1 MNCTFFAFLVTH
13 TLHGCA
19 AVVVVVAAA
28 VALVVALLE
37 NRYTCAIY
45 PKTKRTAAVAAAKEA
60 ADLMTRLHS
69 HNERTHTYTRL
80 RLQVQRAQQ
89 QQTIHVHSAAQ
100 KTILSRIF
108 SNEYI

>member
-19 AVVVVVAAA
+19 AVVVVLAAA

-69 HNERTHTYTRL
+69 HNATDAHIHTLTAASATGATTTNDS
-80 RLQVQRAQQ
+80 RALGGAKNDL
-89 QQTIHVHSAAQ
+89 ISY
-100 KTILSRIF
+100 IF
-108 SNEYI
+108 K